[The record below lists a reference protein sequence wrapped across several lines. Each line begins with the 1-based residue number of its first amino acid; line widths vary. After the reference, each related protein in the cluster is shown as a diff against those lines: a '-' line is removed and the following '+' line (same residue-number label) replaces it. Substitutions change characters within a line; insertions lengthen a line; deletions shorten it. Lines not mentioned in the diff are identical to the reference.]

1 MYRPIGLFENSYSFL
16 LMKNRHEEWGEIP
29 KEYVDSV
36 VYKQGEL
43 TQMTINI
50 PDKVSYMNREV
61 DNDLYNDIRGKMQI
75 IMNINGVLSRFIIDD
90 KISVKNTKNGNTK
103 TVVAYSFEKTLEKK
117 NFTNAEGMTRQLY
130 RSPDES
136 VEVGEGIL
144 NLFEQKT
151 NFKIGHVDELAK
163 KESGLYETTNTL
175 TLFNNL
181 TVDNIEKE
189 SLIWSKEVS
198 VDIGD
203 LPLTFTIAY
212 TDMESYSE
220 KLLQKKESI
229 SHTFNNLPYGL
240 KKIEAY
246 YISSAEYRFGMK
258 YVVTYSNDEKK
269 DFYFDFA
276 NVHKLKVVFPTIELT
291 HNTGNYEEKLNTK
304 YRYFEADCCSWTTM
318 LERIEE
324 AFECIIEFDTYNQVV
339 NIYDKDSFGEDT
351 GIVINY
357 ENAIKEINKSQKVGD
372 IVTRL
377 YVNSPNVSIAEENPL
392 GTEYVEDYS
401 YFMENGIMSNDLI
414 QALKQYNE
422 VLEVK
427 NTEFLG
433 YKVTKN
439 SINQLLIKRQS
450 ELIALQ
456 EKYKVENAILSAYIK
471 ENNTDKQS
479 AQSEVVTDLEKQI
492 TEMLATI
499 QDLTNQSDDLLAKM
513 TQIGV
518 DIKKENVSYNG
529 QKIFNQDLLDELED
543 YVIESSITNDYY
555 TLAYTLYQHALEVIK
570 DMNLL
575 YIDFTMTTY
584 DFLNRIVVPDEW
596 NQHIKIG
603 SRFKLDTEHSD
614 LLDEEGNIQLYGF
627 TFTPNT
633 ADGFGNVSNLS
644 FTNNKEPKQTAIK
657 TIADTAKKAN
667 QVSNMTNFWKETWK
681 ASANNNIAVEELLQN
696 GLDVS
701 AQVVRGKGT
710 INKID
715 ISESGIYVID
725 AEDENKQIYYGS
737 GLIAITTDKW
747 RSSQLAI
754 DSSGICAETLVGR
767 VILGAK
773 LEIGNADNT
782 FVINPHGMS
791 VYDANSSQSERI
803 FIGIENGQAT
813 FRLMSK
819 DGSNKLVL
827 SEDGIY
833 QVFPVQARDSFDN
846 QNSFKINF
854 YLPSSLQRLDEAI
867 LNFNLEKFRTYS
879 KGSVANSQVVQ
890 TATTSTL
897 DGYSKTSSSGGGTNK
912 NKTSSSGGYKYIN
925 ETSAS
930 DGGYSDTKTSAA
942 GGYKPMNPT
951 STTKI
956 ITTSRTTRPDAS
968 ANNDPG
974 NIDIWTHSHAV
985 KIPDHNHNVSFTI
998 PNHTHNVTIN
1008 VPKHTH
1014 KITATIPAHTHDF
1027 AIVTDPHTHKVDISG
1042 HSHTVKVTIPS
1053 HNHDIVH
1060 GIYDYPNLATCSIYI
1075 DGTLVADNVA
1085 GDRNINIAPYL
1096 KKPYGGTHTFEVRS
1110 KSTTANPNGLGRANV
1125 SMFITGFV
1133 SF

>member
-29 KEYVDSV
+29 KEYVDSI

-75 IMNINGVLSRFIIDD
+75 IMNINGELSRFIIDD
-90 KISVKNTKNGNTK
+90 KISVKNAKNGNTK
-103 TVVAYSFEKTLEKK
+103 TLIAYSFEKTLEKK

-130 RSPDES
+130 RSPDEK

-163 KESGLYETTNTL
+163 KESGLHETTSTL
-175 TLFNNL
+175 TLFNDL
-181 TVDNIEKE
+181 TVGNIEKE
-189 SLIWSKEVS
+189 ANVS
-198 VDIGD
+198 IGD

-212 TDMESYSE
+212 TDMESYSGE
-220 KLLQKKESI
+220 LLQKKESI

-258 YVVTYSNDEKK
+258 YIITYSNDEKQE
-269 DFYFDFA
+269 FYFDFA
-276 NVHKLKVVFPTIELT
+276 NVHKLKAVFPTIELT
-291 HNTGNYEEKLNTK
+291 HNTGQYEEKLNTK

-324 AFECIIEFDTYNQVV
+324 AFECIITFDTYNQIV
-339 NIYDKDSFGEDT
+339 NVYDKDSFGEDT

-414 QALKQYNE
+414 QALKRYNE
-422 VLEVK
+422 VLKTK

-450 ELIALQ
+450 ELLALQ

-479 AQSEVVTDLEKQI
+479 AQSEIVSNLEKEI
-492 TEMLATI
+492 TEMLSTI
-499 QDLTNQSDDLLAKM
+499 QNLTNQSDDLLAKM
-513 TQIGV
+513 TQIGI
-518 DIKKENVSYNG
+518 DIKKENVSHNG

-725 AEDENKQIYYGS
+725 AQDENKQIYYGS

-747 RSSQLAI
+747 KNSQLAI
-754 DSSGICAETLVGR
+754 DSTGVMAEVVVGKLL
-767 VILGAK
+767 LGSK
-773 LEIGNADNT
+773 LEIGNEDNT

-791 VYDANSSQSERI
+791 VYDANSSQNERI
-803 FIGIENGQAT
+803 FIGIDNGQAT

-819 DGSNKLVL
+819 DGNNKLVL

-854 YLPSSLQRLDEAI
+854 YLPSSLQRLDEAV

-879 KGSVANSQVVQ
+879 KGSAANSQVVK
-890 TATTSTL
+890 TFTTTTQ
-897 DGYSKTSSSGGGTNK
+897 DGYSKTSKEGGSYSKATTTYNGGYHK
-912 NKTSSSGGYKYIN
+912 IIETSAYDGGYQTTETSKSGGYS
-925 ETSAS
+925 E
-930 DGGYSDTKTSAA
+930 KTTDQNNRF
-942 GGYKPMNPT
+942 P
-951 STTKI
+951 I
-956 ITTSRTTRPDAS
+956 IYTYPIAQGS
-968 ANNDPG
+968 ANTMAKH
-974 NIDIWTHSHAV
+974 THSFSTASLNHTHTFITPSHTHKVNINVPAHTHKIEAV
-985 KIPDHNHNVSFTI
+985 VPTHYHDFNLNI
-998 PNHTHNVTIN
+998 PNHTHTID
-1008 VPKHTH
+1008 
-1014 KITATIPAHTHDF
+1014 IT
-1027 AIVTDPHTHKVDISG
+1027 G
-1042 HSHTVKVTIPS
+1042 HSHNVEVIVPS

-1075 DGTLVADNVA
+1075 DGTLVADNVT

-1096 KKPYGGTHTFEVRS
+1096 KNPYGGTHTFEVRS

-1125 SMFITGFV
+1125 SMFIAGFV

>member
-29 KEYVDSV
+29 KEYVDSI

-61 DNDLYNDIRGKMQI
+61 DNDLYSAIRGKMQI
-75 IMNINGVLSRFIIDD
+75 IMNINGELSRFIIDD
-90 KISVKNTKNGNTK
+90 KISVKNAKNGNIK

-117 NFTNAEGMTRQLY
+117 NFTNAEGVTRQLY
-130 RSPDES
+130 RSPDEN

-163 KESGLYETTNTL
+163 KESGLYETANTIE
-175 TLFNNL
+175 LFSNL
-181 TVDNIEKE
+181 TVADIEKE

-212 TDMESYSE
+212 TDMESYSGE
-220 KLLQKKESI
+220 LLQKKESI
-229 SHTFNNLPYGL
+229 SHTFNNLPYGI

-258 YVVTYSNDEKK
+258 YVITYSNDEKQ
-269 DFYFDFA
+269 DFHFDFA
-276 NVHKLKVVFPTIELT
+276 NVYKLKVVFPNIELT
-291 HNTGNYEEKLNTK
+291 HNTGKYEEKLNTK

-324 AFECIIEFDTYNQVV
+324 AFECIIEFDTYNQIV

-401 YFMENGIMSNDLI
+401 YFMENGIMSNALI
-414 QALKQYNE
+414 QALKHYNE
-422 VLEVK
+422 VLEAK

-450 ELIALQ
+450 ELLALQ

-471 ENNTDKQS
+471 ENNSEKQS
-479 AQSEVVTDLEKQI
+479 AQSEVVSNLEKEI
-492 TEMLATI
+492 TDMLATI
-499 QDLTNQSDDLLAKM
+499 QNLTNQSDDLLAKM
-513 TQIGV
+513 TQIGI

-681 ASANNNIAVEELLQN
+681 ASANNNVAVEELLQN

-747 RSSQLAI
+747 KSSQLAI
-754 DSSGICAETLVGR
+754 DSSGVMAEVVVGKLL
-767 VILGAK
+767 LGSK
-773 LEIGNADNT
+773 LEIGNEDNT

-791 VYDANSSQSERI
+791 VYDSASSQSERI

-846 QNSFKINF
+846 QNSFKISF
-854 YLPSSLQRLDEAI
+854 YLPSSLQRLDEARLI
-867 LNFNLEKFRTYS
+867 FNLEKFRAYS
-879 KGSVANSQVVQ
+879 KGASTSDQIVDSFTSSTMDGYVA
-890 TATTSTL
+890 TAKNGGSYSKATSTRFGGDYQVL
-897 DGYSKTSSSGGGTNK
+897 ETSDYDGGYSSSS
-912 NKTSSSGGYKYIN
+912 TSYDGGYKY
-925 ETSAS
+925 
-930 DGGYSDTKTSAA
+930 
-942 GGYKPMNPT
+942 MNPT
-951 STTKI
+951 TSTKI
-956 ITTSRTTRPDAS
+956 IATSRTTRPDDS
-968 ANNDPG
+968 ANNDQG
-974 NIDIWTHSHAV
+974 NIDMPTHTHAV
-985 KIPDHNHNVSFTI
+985 MIPNHDHKVEFTI
-998 PNHTHNVTIN
+998 PNHRHTFEVA
-1008 VPKHTH
+1008 VPKHRHTVR
-1014 KITATIPAHTHDF
+1014 ASIPSHDHEF
-1027 AIVTDPHTHKVDISG
+1027 TLSIPDHEHKVDISK
-1042 HSHTVKVTIPS
+1042 HSHVVEVTIPS
-1053 HNHDIVH
+1053 HSHEITH
-1060 GIYDYPNLATCSIYI
+1060 GIYEYPKLAKCELYI
-1075 DGTLVADNVA
+1075 DGELVADNVA
-1085 GDRNINIAPYL
+1085 GDRNINIMPYL
-1096 KKPYGGTHTFEVRS
+1096 SKPYGGTHTFEVRS
-1110 KSTTANPNGLGRANV
+1110 KSTAINPNGLGRANV
-1125 SMFITGFV
+1125 AIFIAGFV

>member
-29 KEYVDSV
+29 KEYVDSI

-61 DNDLYNDIRGKMQI
+61 DNDLYSAIRGKMQI
-75 IMNINGVLSRFIIDD
+75 IMNINGELSRFIIDD
-90 KISVKNTKNGNTK
+90 KISVKNAKNGNIK

-117 NFTNAEGMTRQLY
+117 NFTNAEGVTRQLY
-130 RSPDES
+130 RSPDEN

-163 KESGLYETTNTL
+163 KESGLYETTNTIE
-175 TLFNNL
+175 LFSNL
-181 TVDNIEKE
+181 TVADIEKE

-212 TDMESYSE
+212 TDMESYSGE
-220 KLLQKKESI
+220 LLQKKESI
-229 SHTFNNLPYGL
+229 SHTFNNLPYGI

-258 YVVTYSNDEKK
+258 YVITYSNDEKQE
-269 DFYFDFA
+269 FYFDFA
-276 NVHKLKVVFPTIELT
+276 NVHKLKAVFPNIELT
-291 HNTGNYEEKLNTK
+291 HNTGKYEEKLNTK

-324 AFECIIEFDTYNQVV
+324 AFECIIEFDTYNQIV

-414 QALKQYNE
+414 QALKHYNE
-422 VLEVK
+422 VLEAK

-439 SINQLLIKRQS
+439 SVNQLLIKRQS
-450 ELIALQ
+450 ELTALQ

-479 AQSEVVTDLEKQI
+479 AQSEVVSNLEKEI
-492 TEMLATI
+492 TDMLATI
-499 QDLTNQSDDLLAKM
+499 QNLTNQSDDLLAKM
-513 TQIGV
+513 TQIGI

-681 ASANNNIAVEELLQN
+681 ASANNNVAVEELLQN

-773 LEIGNADNT
+773 LEIGNENNT

-791 VYDANSSQSERI
+791 VYDANSSQNERI
-803 FIGIENGQAT
+803 FIGIDNGQAT

-819 DGSNKLVL
+819 DGNNKLVL

-846 QNSFKINF
+846 QNSFKISF
-854 YLPSSLQRLDEAI
+854 YLPSSLQRLDEARLI
-867 LNFNLEKFRTYS
+867 FNLEKFRAYS
-879 KGSVANSQVVQ
+879 KGASTSDQIVDSFTSSTMDGYVA
-890 TATTSTL
+890 TAKNGGSYSKATSTRFGGDYQVL
-897 DGYSKTSSSGGGTNK
+897 ETSDYDGGYSSSS
-912 NKTSSSGGYKYIN
+912 TSYDGGYKY
-925 ETSAS
+925 
-930 DGGYSDTKTSAA
+930 
-942 GGYKPMNPT
+942 MNPT
-951 STTKI
+951 TSTKI
-956 ITTSRTTRPDAS
+956 IATSRTTRPDDS
-968 ANNDPG
+968 ANNDQG
-974 NIDIWTHSHAV
+974 NIDMPTHTHAV
-985 KIPDHNHNVSFTI
+985 MIPNHDHKVEFTI
-998 PNHTHNVTIN
+998 PNHRHTFEVA
-1008 VPKHTH
+1008 VPKHRHTVR
-1014 KITATIPAHTHDF
+1014 ASIPSHDHEF
-1027 AIVTDPHTHKVDISG
+1027 TLSIPDHEHKVDISK
-1042 HSHTVKVTIPS
+1042 HSHVVEVTIPS
-1053 HNHDIVH
+1053 HSHEITH
-1060 GIYDYPNLATCSIYI
+1060 GIYEYPKLAKCELYI
-1075 DGTLVADNVA
+1075 DGELVADNVA
-1085 GDRNINIAPYL
+1085 GDRNINIMPYL
-1096 KKPYGGTHTFEVRS
+1096 SKPYGGTHTFEVRS
-1110 KSTTANPNGLGRANV
+1110 KSTAINPNGLGRANV
-1125 SMFITGFV
+1125 AIFIAGFV